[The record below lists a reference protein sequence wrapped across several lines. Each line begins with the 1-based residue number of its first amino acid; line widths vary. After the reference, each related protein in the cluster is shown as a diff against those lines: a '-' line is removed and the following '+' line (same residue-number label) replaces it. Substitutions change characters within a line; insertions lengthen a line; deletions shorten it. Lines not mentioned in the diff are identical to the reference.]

1 MTLKNKPKR
10 RSKAETKK
18 LLTKLEDRIMD
29 YDIMLKRSLA
39 AEHEAIKEFGWSLET
54 YENTDLQRLNAVITA
69 ERQETADVAT
79 RGMTEY

>member
-1 MTLKNKPKR
+1 
-10 RSKAETKK
+10 
-18 LLTKLEDRIMD
+18 MD

-79 RGMTEY
+79 QGMTEY